1 MFAGRACASATS
13 GSEAPKGRNLPA
25 PRRGACVAIASVQ
38 EFDVEAGDRS
48 TTNYD
53 AVTARLREQDPPK
66 GLILHTAGFTP
77 DDVFRVFSVWESA
90 EDAQSFTDEVLMPMM
105 QSLPAPTGD
114 AGPPDRQYVYP
125 LHDLQRG
132 R

>member
-1 MFAGRACASATS
+1 MA
-13 GSEAPKGRNLPA
+13 
-25 PRRGACVAIASVQ
+25 VASVQ

-53 AVTARLREQDPPK
+53 AVAVHMRGQDSPQ
-66 GLILHTAGFTP
+66 GMIVHTAGFAS
-77 DDVFRVFSVWESA
+77 DDVFRIFTVWESA
-90 EDAQSFTDEVLMPMM
+90 EDMQRFTDEVLMPMM
-105 QSLPAPTGD
+105 HSLPSTGD

>member
-1 MFAGRACASATS
+1 
-13 GSEAPKGRNLPA
+13 
-25 PRRGACVAIASVQ
+25 
-38 EFDVEAGDRS
+38 
-48 TTNYD
+48 
-53 AVTARLREQDPPK
+53 
-66 GLILHTAGFTP
+66 
-77 DDVFRVFSVWESA
+77 VFSVWESA

-105 QSLPAPTGD
+105 QSLPAPTGN

>member
-1 MFAGRACASATS
+1 V
-13 GSEAPKGRNLPA
+13 P
-25 PRRGACVAIASVQ
+25 VASVQ

-53 AVTARLREQDPPK
+53 ALAARLRDQGPPK

-90 EDAQSFTDEVLMPMM
+90 DDAQRFTDDVLMPLM
-105 QSLPAPTGD
+105 QSLPAPTGN

-132 R
+132 S